1 MNNSELKTRNS
12 PPAPRPPHATN
23 SFHESRDS
31 SMDKR
36 LPKRSFFQKY
46 KFHLLGGAAFLAFLI
61 YVLASVSGGRKL
73 RVESE
78 KIVIADVTEAP
89 FLDYV
94 DAEGIVQPILTIKLN
109 ALESGTVK
117 RIIAEE
123 GAMLRKDDLILEL
136 QNPELERVIEEQ
148 QDEWEKQRILYE
160 EKKLEMEQKTILL
173 KQQALQARYEL
184 NRLQKDF
191 TLGEEEFKMGV
202 KSKAQLDVQREEYDY
217 KTRNTA
223 LQLEGLRQDS
233 AATRLR
239 RELMEN
245 DLERARKSTSHTRG
259 RIDNLIVRAPM
270 DGQLSFLN
278 VTLGQ
283 RVGQSENIGEIKVM
297 DNFKIHT
304 RLSEYYIDRVAVGL
318 PASVTYQGRKYPLRV
333 SKVVPE
339 VKERQFDV
347 DLVFTEAMPDNVRI
361 GKSFRVQVEL
371 GQPETAI
378 VIPRGDFFQTTG
390 GQWIYKLNKS
400 GDRAVKTPVNVGRQ
414 NPVQYEIVGGL
425 QAGDRVVV
433 SGYTHFG
440 DVEELVIK

>member
-1 MNNSELKTRNS
+1 MNNSTPNPQPS
-12 PPAPRPPHATN
+12 N

-36 LPKRSFFQKY
+36 LPKRSFWQKY
-46 KFHLLGGAAFLAFLI
+46 KYYLLGAAAFAAFMV
-61 YVLASVSGGRKL
+61 YVLVSVSGGRKL
-73 RVESE
+73 RIDSE
-78 KIVIADVTEAP
+78 KIGIADVTEDH

-109 ALESGTVK
+109 ALESGMVE
-117 RIIAEE
+117 RVVAEE
-123 GAMLRKDDLILEL
+123 GAMLRKGDTILVL
-136 QNPELERVIEEQ
+136 QNPELNRVIEEQ

-173 KQQALQARYEL
+173 KQQTLQARYEL

-191 TLGEEEFKMGV
+191 ALGEEEFKMGV
-202 KSKAQLDVQREEYDY
+202 KSKAQLDVQREEYAY
-217 KTRNTA
+217 KTQSTA

-239 RELMEN
+239 RELMNN
-245 DLERARKSTSHTRG
+245 DLERARKSTSHARG
-259 RIDNLIVRAPM
+259 RMDNLVVRAPM

-304 RLSEYYIDRVAVGL
+304 QMSEYYIDRVMVGL
-318 PASVTYQGRKYPLRV
+318 PASVTYQGQKYPLRI

-339 VKERQFDV
+339 VKDRQFQV
-347 DLVFTEAMPDNVRI
+347 DMVFTGEQPDNVRI

-371 GQPETAI
+371 GQPESAV

-400 GDRAVKTPVNVGRQ
+400 GDRATRTAITIGRQ
-414 NPVQYEIVGGL
+414 NPVQYEVLSGL
-425 QAGDRVVV
+425 APGDRVVV
-433 SGYTHFG
+433 SGYANFG
-440 DVEELVIK
+440 EVNELVIK

>member
-1 MNNSELKTRNS
+1 MDHPTIHSESGN
-12 PPAPRPPHATN
+12 H
-23 SFHESRDS
+23 FHESRDS
-31 SMDKR
+31 AMDKR
-36 LPKRSFFQKY
+36 LPRKSFVQKY
-46 KFHLLGGAAFLAFLI
+46 KFYLLAGAAFMAFMV
-61 YVLASVSGGRKL
+61 YVLVSVSGGRKL
-73 RVESE
+73 RVDNE
-78 KIVIADVTEAP
+78 KIVIADVSESP

-94 DAEGIVQPILTIKLN
+94 DAEGFVQPIQTIKLN
-109 ALESGTVK
+109 VLESGTVQEVV
-117 RIIAEE
+117 AEE
-123 GAMLRKDDLILEL
+123 GAMLRKGDVILIL
-136 QNPELERVIEEQ
+136 QNPELERIIEEQ
-148 QDEWEKQRILYE
+148 QAEWEKQRILYE

-191 TLGEEEFKMGV
+191 ALGEEEFRMGV
-202 KSKAQLDVQREEYDY
+202 KSKAQLDVQREEFNY
-217 KTRNTA
+217 KTNSTA

-239 RELMEN
+239 RTLMDN
-245 DLERARKSTSHTRG
+245 DLERVRKTTSHARG
-259 RIDNLIVRAPM
+259 RMDNLVVRAPM

-283 RVGQSENIGEIKVM
+283 RVGQSESIGEIKVM

-304 RLSEYYIDRVAVGL
+304 RLSEYYIDRVQVGL

-339 VKERQFDV
+339 VKDRQFDV
-347 DLVFTEAMPDNVRI
+347 DFVFTGTMPDNVRI
-361 GKSFRVQVEL
+361 GRSFRVQVEL

-400 GDRAVKTPVNVGRQ
+400 GDRAVKTPISVGRQ
-414 NPVQYEIVGGL
+414 NPVQYEIVSGL

-433 SGYTHFG
+433 NGYANFG

>member
-1 MNNSELKTRNS
+1 MNNSTPN
-12 PPAPRPPHATN
+12 PQPAN

-36 LPKRSFFQKY
+36 LPKRSFWQKY
-46 KFHLLGGAAFLAFLI
+46 KYYLLGAAAFAAFMV

-73 RVESE
+73 RIDSE
-78 KIVIADVTEAP
+78 KIGIADVTEDH

-109 ALESGTVK
+109 ALESGMVE
-117 RIIAEE
+117 RVVAEE
-123 GAMLRKDDLILEL
+123 GAMLRKGDTILVL
-136 QNPELERVIEEQ
+136 QNPELNRVIEEQ

-173 KQQALQARYEL
+173 KQQTLQARYEL

-191 TLGEEEFKMGV
+191 ALGEEEFKMGV
-202 KSKAQLDVQREEYDY
+202 KSKAQLDVQREEYAY
-217 KTRNTA
+217 KTKSTA
-223 LQLEGLRQDS
+223 LQLDGLRQDS

-239 RELMEN
+239 RELMNN
-245 DLERARKSTSHTRG
+245 DLERARKSTSHARG
-259 RIDNLIVRAPM
+259 RMDNLVVRAPM

-304 RLSEYYIDRVAVGL
+304 QLSEYYIDRVMVGL
-318 PASVTYQGRKYPLRV
+318 PASVTYQGQKYPLRI

-339 VKERQFDV
+339 VKDRQFQV
-347 DLVFTEAMPDNVRI
+347 DMVFTGKQPDNVRI

-371 GQPETAI
+371 GQPESAV

-400 GDRAVKTPVNVGRQ
+400 GDRATRTAITIGRQ
-414 NPVQYEIVGGL
+414 NPVQYEVLSGL
-425 QAGDRVVV
+425 APGDRVVV
-433 SGYTHFG
+433 SGYANFG
-440 DVEELVIK
+440 EVNELVIK

>member
-1 MNNSELKTRNS
+1 MDHPTIHPESGN
-12 PPAPRPPHATN
+12 H
-23 SFHESRDS
+23 FHESRDS
-31 SMDKR
+31 AMDKR
-36 LPKRSFFQKY
+36 LPRKSFVQKY
-46 KFHLLGGAAFLAFLI
+46 KFYLLAGAAFMAFMV
-61 YVLASVSGGRKL
+61 YVLVSVSGGRKL
-73 RVESE
+73 RVDNE
-78 KIVIADVTEAP
+78 KIVIADVSESP

-94 DAEGIVQPILTIKLN
+94 DAEGIVQPIQTIKLN
-109 ALESGTVK
+109 VLESGTVQEVV
-117 RIIAEE
+117 AEE
-123 GAMLRKDDLILEL
+123 GAMLRKGDVILIL
-136 QNPELERVIEEQ
+136 QNPELERIIEEQ
-148 QDEWEKQRILYE
+148 QAEWEKQRILYE

-191 TLGEEEFKMGV
+191 ALGEEEFRMGV
-202 KSKAQLDVQREEYDY
+202 KSKAQLDVQREEFNY
-217 KTRNTA
+217 KTNSTA

-239 RELMEN
+239 RTLMDN
-245 DLERARKSTSHTRG
+245 DLERVRKTTSHARG
-259 RIDNLIVRAPM
+259 RMDNLVVRAPM

-283 RVGQSENIGEIKVM
+283 RVGQSESIGEIKVM

-304 RLSEYYIDRVAVGL
+304 RLSEYYIDRVQVGL

-339 VKERQFDV
+339 VKDRQFDV
-347 DLVFTEAMPDNVRI
+347 DFVFTGTMPDNVRI
-361 GKSFRVQVEL
+361 GRSFRVQVEL

-400 GDRAVKTPVNVGRQ
+400 GDRAVKTPISVGRQ
-414 NPVQYEIVGGL
+414 NPVQYEIVSGL

-433 SGYTHFG
+433 NGYANFG

>member
-1 MNNSELKTRNS
+1 MDYPTTHPESGNQ
-12 PPAPRPPHATN
+12 
-23 SFHESRDS
+23 FHESRDS
-31 SMDKR
+31 AMDKR
-36 LPKRSFFQKY
+36 LPRKSFVQKY
-46 KFHLLGGAAFLAFLI
+46 KFYLLAGAAFLAFMV
-61 YVLASVSGGRKL
+61 YVLVSVSGGRKL
-73 RVESE
+73 RIDNE
-78 KIVIADVTEAP
+78 KIIVADVEEAP

-94 DAEGIVQPILTIKLN
+94 DAEGIVQPIQTIKLN
-109 ALESGTVK
+109 VLESGTVQEVV
-117 RIIAEE
+117 AEE
-123 GAMLRKDDLILEL
+123 GAMLRKGDVILIL
-136 QNPELERVIEEQ
+136 QNPELERIIEEQ
-148 QDEWEKQRILYE
+148 QAEWEKQRILYE

-184 NRLQKDF
+184 KRLQKDF
-191 TLGEEEFKMGV
+191 ALGEEEFRMGV
-202 KSKAQLDVQREEYDY
+202 KSKAQLDVQREEYNY
-217 KTRNTA
+217 KTNSTT
-223 LQLEGLRQDS
+223 LQLEGLWQDS
-233 AATRLR
+233 AATHLR
-239 RELMEN
+239 RTLMDN
-245 DLERARKSTSHTRG
+245 DLERVRKTTSHARG
-259 RIDNLIVRAPM
+259 RMDNLVVRAPM

-283 RVGQSENIGEIKVM
+283 RVGQSESIGEIKVM

-318 PASVTYQGRKYPLRV
+318 PASVTYQGKKYALRV

-347 DLVFTEAMPDNVRI
+347 DFVFTGEMPDNVRI

-400 GDRAVKTPVNVGRQ
+400 GDRAVKTPIGVGRQ
-414 NPVQYEIVGGL
+414 NPVQYEIVSGL

-433 SGYTHFG
+433 NGYANFG